1 MLVYAREDPT
11 VPPKDGRRLQALVP
25 DSEFHWMG
33 ETSHFPQVDRPDRLA
48 ELLVDFLERP

>member
-11 VPPKDGRRLQALVP
+11 VPPKAGRRLHALVP

-33 ETSHFPQVDRPDRLA
+33 ETSHFPRSTARDRLA
-48 ELLVDFLERP
+48 ELLVAFLERP